1 MGIIKL
7 WSFRICNR
15 YFKQLWIYHR
25 ESSCSSLCTSR
36 TRILADCRCPNCRN
50 CSKRSRCIKLQ
61 RFIWGTKHYNYRWY
75 EYHGCNTR
83 RSWIRGSKCL
93 CTDGILPSLY
103 PVYCYHRNDQP
114 GSREQKTDS
123 TDHFLPVCCRMGYE
137 LPRIPYRTVILIF
150 QKYGNFLDRC
160 S

>member
-1 MGIIKL
+1 MAAVREYRLFTGPSKLPTAAINLISPPPKAPGLKIVIITGMLTKIAVTDWKEQKIFNQDVTIL
-7 WSFRICNR
+7 FC
-15 YFKQLWIYHR
+15 YCLMQL
-25 ESSCSSLCTSR
+25 
-36 TRILADCRCPNCRN
+36 
-50 CSKRSRCIKLQ
+50 
-61 RFIWGTKHYNYRWY
+61 FF
-75 EYHGCNTR
+75 
-83 RSWIRGSKCL
+83 CL
-93 CTDGILPSLY
+93 
-103 PVYCYHRNDQP
+103 DQP